1 MSCQNLQSKI
11 MNLWDT
17 SLPIMFY
24 ITFKDY
30 NTSSY
35 AKAIKFTFLSCSSTT
50 NQTNCPFWNISTVQ
64 DSIFTKPCSNLTSG
78 VPSFL
83 QAWSLKHSNPISA
96 ITWPSFRESQAQW
109 GNTTSPYPSNCR
121 ATFRYYN
128 TTTNLYR

>member
-24 ITFKDY
+24 ITFKVY

-64 DSIFTKPCSNLTSG
+64 DSIFTKPLYQSYLRSSIIFAGMEFKALESNLSYHMTIFPG
-78 VPSFL
+78 VTCTVGEHHLPVSL
-83 QAWSLKHSNPISA
+83 QLSSHLQVLQYNNKSL
-96 ITWPSFRESQAQW
+96 
-109 GNTTSPYPSNCR
+109 
-121 ATFRYYN
+121 
-128 TTTNLYR
+128 